1 MQQMRNHF
9 AIVGIGET
17 AVGKLSDKTALAL
30 RLEAAVAAIRD
41 AGLVK
46 SDIDGIIATQL
57 RTNPQPNYSALLAE
71 CLGIMPA
78 YVTDIAL
85 GGAAASSMIVNAASV
100 IASGICSTVLC
111 VSGDSRSSARARND
125 GRSRPSEDVKN
136 LFGAGAAPI
145 QYALAARR
153 HMHEYGTTSR
163 QFGAVAVACRKH
175 ASLNAAAQM
184 RKPITLE
191 DHQNSP
197 IIADPFRLLDCS
209 LFSDGAA
216 AMIVTSAERA
226 RDCPQPPVYIR
237 GMGYSCE
244 HVDVVASRSMT
255 NTAARGASRQA
266 FKMAEITPADVD
278 VAELYDCFTSVVL
291 VTLEDYGFCKKGE
304 SGAFVEGARVELG
317 GSLPVNTHGGLLSHA
332 HIGGISH
339 IAEAVTQLRHKAGS
353 RQVKDAKIAAA
364 SGQCGELGIH
374 VTLILDNFSH

>member
-85 GGAAASSMIVNAASV
+85 GGAAAASMIVNAATV

-111 VSGDSRSSARARND
+111 VSGDSRSSSRARND
-125 GRSRPSEDVKN
+125 GRRRPTEDVKN

-184 RKPITLE
+184 RKPITL
-191 DHQNSP
+191 
-197 IIADPFRLLDCS
+197 
-209 LFSDGAA
+209 
-216 AMIVTSAERA
+216 
-226 RDCPQPPVYIR
+226 
-237 GMGYSCE
+237 
-244 HVDVVASRSMT
+244 
-255 NTAARGASRQA
+255 
-266 FKMAEITPADVD
+266 
-278 VAELYDCFTSVVL
+278 
-291 VTLEDYGFCKKGE
+291 
-304 SGAFVEGARVELG
+304 
-317 GSLPVNTHGGLLSHA
+317 
-332 HIGGISH
+332 
-339 IAEAVTQLRHKAGS
+339 AG
-353 RQVKDAKIAAA
+353 
-364 SGQCGELGIH
+364 C
-374 VTLILDNFSH
+374 